1 MAEAEAPLLTTPPA
15 PPINKEFSKWA
26 SMLGGSVAGAASK
39 TCTAPLS
46 RMTILMQ
53 IQGARAPSE
62 THLSTSRSGVFQAIR
77 DVAKAEGVRSLWRG
91 NFTSVLHKFPSGGI
105 NYFVYESSKI
115 FARPLWRSE
124 NDPGI
129 AIRFGCGFL
138 GGTAASALTYP
149 LDIIRTRLAAN
160 TAVGRSSLSL
170 RSTVDNLIN
179 EGGVRALFRGV
190 GVTLVCQGT
199 NIALNFA
206 MYETL
211 QIRAIAFERRL
222 WESLGWPSS
231 PAKQRGSF
239 LTSLACGACAGV
251 TASSLIF
258 PLDLVRRRQ
267 QVGKGSESGLDVIR
281 GVLRKEGFRGLYQGI
296 GPELLKVV
304 PGVAINFYVYELV
317 RQEILGANIAP
328 R

>member
-1 MAEAEAPLLTTPPA
+1 MVEAEAPLLTPVPL
-15 PPINKEFSKWA
+15 NKEFSKW
-26 SMLGGSVAGAASK
+26 SSLLGGSVAGAASK

-53 IQGARAPSE
+53 IQGARPASE
-62 THLSTSRSGVFQAIR
+62 SHLNTSRSGVLQALR
-77 DVAKAEGVRSLWRG
+77 DVAKAEGIRSLWRG
-91 NFTSVLHKFPSGGI
+91 NMTSVLHKFPSGGI

-115 FARPLWRSE
+115 FVRPMWRSDT
-124 NDPGI
+124 DPGI
-129 AIRFGCGFL
+129 GIRFGCGFL

-149 LDIIRTRLAAN
+149 LDIIRTRLAASS
-160 TAVGRSSLSL
+160 AVGRTSHSL
-170 RSTVDNLIN
+170 RNTVENLIT
-179 EGGVRALFRGV
+179 EGGPRAFFRGV
-190 GVTLVCQGT
+190 GVTLLCQGT

-211 QIRAIAFERRL
+211 QIRAIKAERRL
-222 WESLGWPSS
+222 WESLGWPASQ
-231 PAKQRGSF
+231 KQRGSF

-251 TASSLIF
+251 TASTLIF

-267 QVGKGSESGLDVIR
+267 QVMHGEENGLEIIR
-281 GVLRKEGFRGLYQGI
+281 GVLRKDGFRGLYQGL

-304 PGVAINFYVYELV
+304 PAVAINFYVYELV
-317 RQEILGANIAP
+317 RQEILGAHIAP

>member
-1 MAEAEAPLLTTPPA
+1 MVEAEAPLLA
-15 PPINKEFSKWA
+15 PPKTKEMNKEFNKWA

-53 IQGARAPSE
+53 IQGARSPGE
-62 THLSTSRSGVFQAIR
+62 THLSKSRPGVIQSIR
-77 DVAKAEGVRSLWRG
+77 DVAKAEGFRSLWRG
-91 NFTSVLHKFPSGGI
+91 NLTSVFHKFPSGGI

-115 FARPLWRSE
+115 FLRPFWRSE
-124 NDPGI
+124 SDPGI
-129 AIRFGCGFL
+129 RIRFGCGFL

-160 TAVGRSSLSL
+160 TSVGQSLSL
-170 RSTVDNLIN
+170 RSAVDGLIA
-179 EGGVRALFRGV
+179 EGGVRALFKGV

-211 QIRAIAFERRL
+211 QIRAIALERRM
-222 WESLGWPSS
+222 WEALGWPAS
-231 PAKQRGSF
+231 PKKQRGSF
-239 LTSLACGACAGV
+239 ITSLACGACAGV
-251 TASSLIF
+251 TASTIIF

-267 QVGKGSESGLDVIR
+267 QITKGKSDSGLEVIR
-281 GVLRKEGFRGLYQGI
+281 GVLRKEGFRGLYQGL

>member
-1 MAEAEAPLLTTPPA
+1 VL
-15 PPINKEFSKWA
+15 
-26 SMLGGSVAGAASK
+26 
-39 TCTAPLS
+39 
-46 RMTILMQ
+46 
-53 IQGARAPSE
+53 
-62 THLSTSRSGVFQAIR
+62 QAIR
-77 DVAKAEGVRSLWRG
+77 DVTKAEGIRSLWRG

-105 NYFVYESSKI
+105 NYFVYESTKI
-115 FARPLWRSE
+115 FVRPFWRSDS
-124 NDPGI
+124 DPGI
-129 AIRFGCGFL
+129 GVRFGCGFL

-160 TAVGRSSLSL
+160 TAVDRPTHSL
-170 RSTVDNLIN
+170 RTTVDNLIR
-179 EGGVRALFRGV
+179 EGGFRALFRGV
-190 GVTLVCQGT
+190 GVTLLCQGT

-222 WESLGWPSS
+222 WESLGWVSS
-231 PAKQRGSF
+231 PNKQRGSF

-251 TASSLIF
+251 TASSIIF

-267 QVGKGSESGLDVIR
+267 QVMKGTENGLEVIR
-281 GVLRKEGFRGLYQGI
+281 GVLQKEGFRGLYHGL